1 MQAGSRVGKEVGRK
15 KEISHIYTEPAIN
28 RTQQQVEGTV
38 AENERGNR
46 QPLSADAVGRGQEQ
60 SAAADSA
67 SECQRYGST
76 IEESSQ
82 QKPEI
87 NS

>member
-67 SECQRYGST
+67 SKCQRYGST
-76 IEESSQ
+76 IEESGQ